1 MGYLWGRG
9 EGGWFL
15 GCQGFQSRELY
26 IYIYIL
32 DQSRI
37 QPAPLSER
45 EERKR
50 SRGVESK
57 LWVRGACGCEE
68 NTVAREWSERKSYVL
83 LWGERDNKTSKG
95 SSRFTRTRRQL
106 SVGRGMPAVIPASI
120 SLSGW
125 LVLYESTSAIRASK
139 YSRSMYAYCIS
150 PPPSRG
156 TTVRARTTILA
167 RVLE

>member
-1 MGYLWGRG
+1 M
-9 EGGWFL
+9 
-15 GCQGFQSRELY
+15 
-26 IYIYIL
+26 YIYIL

-57 LWVRGACGCEE
+57 LWCAVLAGVRKIRSYSSQSGANEK
-68 NTVAREWSERKSYVL
+68 AL
-83 LWGERDNKTSKG
+83 LCFGGGERQQARAAADSLAPGG
-95 SSRFTRTRRQL
+95 S

-125 LVLYESTSAIRASK
+125 LVLYESSTIRASK
-139 YSRSMYAYCIS
+139 YSTSS
-150 PPPSRG
+150 
-156 TTVRARTTILA
+156 
-167 RVLE
+167 